1 VSAPATV
8 RAAVLVRAGEVVVE
22 QRPTPHPAPGE
33 VAIQVHAVGVC
44 GSDTHYYDHGRI
56 GRFVVENP
64 LVLGHEAAGVIV
76 ELGEGVTDRWVGQRV
91 SIEPGV
97 PDLTCPQCLAGAYNL
112 CPNMQFHAT
121 PPVDGTFTEQVVVH
135 AAFTHP
141 VPAGM
146 SDNAAALLEPLSV
159 GVWACR
165 KAGVSPGDRVLVTGA
180 GAIGLVCLQTA
191 IAFGATEV
199 TVSDVNP
206 HRLALATDLGATKIV
221 DASAITPWS
230 GDPPTVL
237 LECSGNAQA
246 TRWGIRLL
254 GLGGR
259 AVLVGMGGESLDLPL
274 SVVQER
280 ELHVSGVFRY
290 ANTWPTAIDLVA
302 TGRVDLDRLV
312 TSTFALADV
321 QHALTAARDDP
332 RSVKAVVLPQT

>member
-1 VSAPATV
+1 M
-8 RAAVLVRAGEVVVE
+8 RAAVLLG
-22 QRPTPHPAPGE
+22 PGE
-33 VAIQVHAVGVC
+33 VTLQDRPVPRPAHGEVAVQVVAVGVC

-56 GRFVVENP
+56 GRFVVEQP

-76 ELGEGVTDRWVGQRV
+76 ELGEGVTGRYVGQRV

-97 PDLTCPQCLAGAYNL
+97 PDMMCPQCLSGAYNL
-112 CPNMQFHAT
+112 CPHMRFHAT
-121 PPVDGTFTEQVVVH
+121 PPVDGTFTERVVVH

-141 VPAGM
+141 VPDTM

-191 IAFGATEV
+191 LAFGATEV

-206 HRLALATDLGATKIV
+206 HRLALATDLGATQVV
-221 DASAITPWS
+221 DASAATSWS

-246 TRWGIRLL
+246 TRWGVGLL
-254 GLGGR
+254 DLGGR

-312 TSTFALADV
+312 TSTFTLADTA
-321 QHALTAARDDP
+321 HALTAARDDP